1 MGIGATVLFI
11 LTAFSWLLMMVCL
24 NGFAGVDARG
34 DQAMGVALSFFAALV
49 FTCLTWLWLG
59 FLLLTVSSQGIA
71 PAWVGI
77 TAMILVPASGAAALA
92 ALYLVGGPH
101 PRWPAATLAAVP
113 VLIAAFALALYR
125 PALRPLASGGA
136 GTAIWGV
143 IMILTIA
150 PWPALAARLRQKQ
163 EAKEER
169 RQAQQAW
176 DKQERERKRAESL
189 AKIKVMPADAPI
201 PSWYELLD
209 PENGAREEALEAL
222 RHVERRQS
230 DIQEMLHYGI
240 GVSMSLAPL
249 LDLKP
254 TPGLC
259 EAARAYLTKHAK
271 GSRRR
276 PQNEPIPFELD
287 KYEAAS
293 LDGIRW
299 FASRGCDCR
308 QQIEELQAAAQTQLD
323 SPDRRKFL
331 AALDEI
337 RRL

>member
-1 MGIGATVLFI
+1 MGIGATILFI

-34 DQAMGVALSFFAALV
+34 DQAMGVGLSFFAALV

-59 FLLLTVSSQGIA
+59 FLLLAATGQGVA
-71 PAWVGI
+71 PVWAGI

-101 PRWPAATLAAVP
+101 PRWPAITLVAVP
-113 VLIAAFALALYR
+113 VLIAVFVLALYWPGPR
-125 PALRPLASGGA
+125 EVMSGGA
-136 GTAIWGV
+136 GMAIWGV
-143 IMILTIA
+143 ILILTIA
-150 PWPALAARLRQKQ
+150 PWPALSARLRQKE
-163 EAKEER
+163 EARVER

-176 DKQERERKRAESL
+176 DKQERERKRAEAL
-189 AKIKVMPADAPI
+189 AKIKAMPADAPI

-209 PENGAREEALEAL
+209 PENGARAEALEAL
-222 RHVERRQS
+222 RHLERRQS

-249 LDLKP
+249 LDLKA
-254 TPGLC
+254 TPELC

-271 GSRRR
+271 ESRRR
-276 PQNEPIPFELD
+276 PQNDPIPFELD

-299 FASRGCDCR
+299 FASHGCDCR

-337 RRL
+337 KRL